1 MNKWTYCHTLRI
13 PWLEVAKLIAEHVSQ
28 LLERRVYGTAS
39 YEGSEYWG
47 FCAKGAR
54 FTLAEIDLLIR
65 HVQGGAAMRQESIPT
80 DSESSYSLGMALSH
94 ELLKEAL
101 KLTWYREFMDDSS
114 LFLVDVQEQSANAYL
129 RYIDTGQ
136 CAILLDELKSKDE
149 AILYLRENG
158 STHSALMDFCL
169 DYQERYH
176 NELCWNYPI
185 SDGKHLGTFFLLV
198 EEGVLSLPYDNAD
211 KEDYELFC
219 LEDARLCDGES
230 MAFFIDDWDSFDQ
243 DLRSAMQNMLQ
254 FYRREEEHNGGS

>member
-1 MNKWTYCHTLRI
+1 M
-13 PWLEVAKLIAEHVSQ
+13 
-28 LLERRVYGTAS
+28 
-39 YEGSEYWG
+39 
-47 FCAKGAR
+47 
-54 FTLAEIDLLIR
+54 
-65 HVQGGAAMRQESIPT
+65 
-80 DSESSYSLGMALSH
+80 
-94 ELLKEAL
+94 
-101 KLTWYREFMDDSS
+101 
-114 LFLVDVQEQSANAYL
+114 
-129 RYIDTGQ
+129 
-136 CAILLDELKSKDE
+136 KSKDE